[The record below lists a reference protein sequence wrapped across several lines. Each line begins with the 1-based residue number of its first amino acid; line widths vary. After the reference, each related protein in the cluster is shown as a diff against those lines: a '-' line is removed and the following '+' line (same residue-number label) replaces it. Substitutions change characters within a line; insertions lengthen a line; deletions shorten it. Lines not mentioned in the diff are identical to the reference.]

1 MFDQESPKIK
11 IHTTL
16 VEKINFACHQS
27 AFAVLRELQIENL
40 DSEQDLSEL
49 SIVLEASP
57 AFLKQKTWMVDRLAA
72 GSRLRQ
78 AETGQKQPIH

>member
-1 MFDQESPKIK
+1 MSDQETSKIK

-40 DSEQDLSEL
+40 DGERELSDLSLL
-49 SIVLEASP
+49 SIYGTEALG
-57 AFLKQKTWMVDRLAA
+57 AGGETHLCDIGHAA
-72 GSRLRQ
+72 GG
-78 AETGQKQPIH
+78 AYDTVDI

>member
-1 MFDQESPKIK
+1 MSDQHSGKIK

-40 DSEQDLSEL
+40 DEEQDLSDLAVTL
-49 SIVLEASP
+49 SASP
-57 AFLKQKTWMVDRLAA
+57 GFVKSKTWTVDRLAA
-72 GSRLRQ
+72 GGLL
-78 AETGQKQPIH
+78 AM